1 MANVNLRISVKYK
14 VGVNMAKQ
22 TKIIKSKY
30 KPTAGDRNEAYG
42 GFELDSGFQTC
53 NACPNPASCKKAGRC
68 MLKEFGDK

>member
-1 MANVNLRISVKYK
+1 
-14 VGVNMAKQ
+14 MAKQ
-22 TKIIKSKY
+22 TKIIKSNY
-30 KPTAGDRNEAYG
+30 KPTAGDRNEAMG